1 MTYEEVEGLLRTIN
15 PTEYELLED
24 CSTYRVSEQKT
35 DLLTKRPKNAGIW
48 PTKMLILTDG
58 KEHAI
63 GIVIF
68 WGNADIL
75 IQMLPEYCGK
85 GYMSAIH
92 KNGIL
97 RSECYENQH
106 VKIDKDYVTSMDD
119 LRKKCHLLRL
129 AGLKPDNL
137 DEIYDYMCWFTDFPG
152 MTGIDKEHFFQ
163 ELT

>member
-1 MTYEEVEGLLRTIN
+1 MTYEEVEKLLHTIN

-24 CSTYRVSEQKT
+24 GSTYRVSEQKT
-35 DLLTKRPKNAGIW
+35 DLLTKRPKNALMW

-58 KEHAI
+58 KEHAV
-63 GIVIF
+63 GIVVF

-75 IQMLPEYCGK
+75 IQMLPKYRGK

-97 RSECYENQH
+97 KSECYDDQH
-106 VKIDKDYVTSMDD
+106 VTVDKDYITSMDD
-119 LRKKCHLLRL
+119 LRKKCYLLRL
-129 AGLKPDNL
+129 AGLKPYNL
-137 DEIYDYMCWFTDFPG
+137 EEIYNHMSWFTDFPG
-152 MTGIDKEHFFQ
+152 MAGIDREHFFQ